1 MRSGGSSGRNWHT
14 FDMESLDRRI
24 IQQLSK
30 DSSASLTDLSEQLG
44 VPSSTLHQR
53 IKRLEARGV
62 IKGYRAD
69 VDQRQ
74 VGLTLH
80 ALVSLTPID
89 PARPD
94 DIAEKLEQIEEVESC
109 WSVAGVESY
118 VVKVAVAE
126 PVQLEELLGRIRTL
140 ANVSTRT
147 TIILSTPFEGRQANI
162 PEEQ

>member
-1 MRSGGSSGRNWHT
+1 
-14 FDMESLDRRI
+14 MESLDRRI
-24 IQQLSK
+24 IQQLAA

-53 IKRLEARGV
+53 IKRLEQRGV
-62 IKGYRAD
+62 IKGYRAI
-69 VDQRQ
+69 VDQRE
-74 VGLTLH
+74 VGLALH

-94 DIAEKLEQIEEVESC
+94 DIAEKLEAMVEVESC

-118 VVKVAVAE
+118 IAKVAVAE
-126 PVQLEELLGRIRTL
+126 PTELENLLGRIRTT

-147 TIILSTPFEGRQANI
+147 TIILSTPFEGRQAEI
-162 PEEQ
+162 PEEN